1 MMDRE
6 TNDLL
11 ARLYLSEKNLS
22 HIEPREF
29 VEWAALEL
37 ERGNDRDSVR
47 RLGGMTGSDDLSKIG
62 QQFRD
67 CIADLGWEIP
77 KNKAVM
83 KRHAESTLQSIVD
96 GTIEPYYGCSHL
108 YVISIYLGHP
118 DFLFRWDEIFW
129 AREDLEIEE
138 MNLIVTQEA
147 RRSLG
152 LEAPEER
159 DDDSGIFEDEEEP
172 VTLWTRI
179 KELLGLR

>member
-96 GTIEPYYGCSHL
+96 GTIEPYSIGLNVSSGCIRMLNENVLEL
-108 YVISIYLGHP
+108 YSMVDIGTKV
-118 DFLFRWDEIFW
+118 
-129 AREDLEIEE
+129 
-138 MNLIVTQEA
+138 IVT
-147 RRSLG
+147 
-152 LEAPEER
+152 
-159 DDDSGIFEDEEEP
+159 
-172 VTLWTRI
+172 
-179 KELLGLR
+179 